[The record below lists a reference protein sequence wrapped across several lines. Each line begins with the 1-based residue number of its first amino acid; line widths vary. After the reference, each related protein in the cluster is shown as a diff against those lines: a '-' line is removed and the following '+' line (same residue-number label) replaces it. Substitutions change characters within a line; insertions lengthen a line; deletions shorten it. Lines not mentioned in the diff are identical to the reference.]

1 MSRLIENVSTPLISV
16 ILPVYNGEKY
26 LANSINS
33 ILAQTFGDFELIL
46 IDDGSTDSSPKILK
60 EYERRDSRV
69 RLILRENRGLVTSLN
84 EAIDIARGKW
94 VARMDADDI
103 ALPHRLER
111 QLEWLTITGAD
122 ISGSWVQRFGSSDKR
137 RIKLYQ
143 TDEAIKM
150 EILFSSPFAHP
161 SVMMRTNL
169 VKHLRYDITF
179 EKAEDYDLW
188 ERAAVAGWKMTNVQ
202 EVLLLYRVHPT
213 QISSKTAT
221 SQLEVSLRIQR
232 RYWEHIFNIKRLD
245 PLGIDEVLK
254 IRNPSA
260 STPDMDSVDRILFE
274 LLQRCNPE
282 SKKVILSHVTRLYC
296 IAAADCSDIVKRWSN
311 FFPDAGFRET
321 LLPKVMLWTLS
332 FFRIRPKSIFFKGL
346 NILPF

>member
-1 MSRLIENVSTPLISV
+1 MIQEIMSRWIENVSTPLVSV
-16 ILPVYNGEKY
+16 VLPVYNGEKH

-33 ILAQTFGDFELIL
+33 ILEQTFGDFELII
-46 IDDGSTDSSPKILK
+46 IDDGSTDSSPMILK
-60 EYERRDSRV
+60 EYERRDPRV
-69 RLILRENRGLVTSLN
+69 ILILRENRGLVTTLN
-84 EAIDIARGKW
+84 DAIDIVRGKW
-94 VARMDADDI
+94 IARMDQDDI
-103 ALPHRLER
+103 ALPYRLER
-111 QLEWLTITGAD
+111 QLEWLSITGAD

-137 RIKLYQ
+137 QIKLHQ

-161 SVMMRTNL
+161 AVMMRTNL
-169 VKHLRYDITF
+169 VKNLRYDLAF

-213 QISSKTAT
+213 QISSKTAA

-245 PLGIDEVLK
+245 PSGIDEVLK

-260 STPDMDSVDRILFE
+260 SMPDMDSVDRVLFE
-274 LLQRCNPE
+274 LLQRCNAE
-282 SKKVILSHVTRLYC
+282 SRNVI
-296 IAAADCSDIVKRWSN
+296 
-311 FFPDAGFRET
+311 
-321 LLPKVMLWTLS
+321 
-332 FFRIRPKSIFFKGL
+332 
-346 NILPF
+346 